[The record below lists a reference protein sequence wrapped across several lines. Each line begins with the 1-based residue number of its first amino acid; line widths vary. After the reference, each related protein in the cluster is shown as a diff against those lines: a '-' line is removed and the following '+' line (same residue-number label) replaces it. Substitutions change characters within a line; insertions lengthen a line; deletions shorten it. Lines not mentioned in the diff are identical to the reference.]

1 MPSLRKEVKRA
12 GWLLTYW
19 RLRMNTTQEALL
31 VVALVILVVKIGLVL
46 LAWPHY
52 GSITTTSFTQHISK
66 FRWRPV
72 RNSKVVATFY
82 CELFLAS
89 ITTQLFTDTT
99 AISPCFRHH
108 LYTATKICS
117 AYEQTI
123 TKPGSEDH
131 NSHHNAMFTLP
142 TKGYT
147 FPNCACIRFG
157 FDIQGLE
164 EARAK
169 ASMRP
174 WRYPQWF
181 VSKFNFTGESTCSDY
196 STQRGGG
203 QKVVAYSYYSPDILT
218 DTESVHFKKYLAQLH
233 GRARVIGKA
242 YPDWIIRIYHNVTT
256 DDVDGTKFL
265 CNIVCTYQH
274 VDLCDVTNLPTLG
287 NLVERGVVGRLWR
300 FSVMG
305 DHTVATFLSRDSDS
319 WVLSREVM
327 VVKEWLQSGHEF
339 HVIRDHPNHKAVM
352 LAGLWGGHNKR
363 RKTLE
368 KVRDVM
374 FSQPTNYTIKFDQY
388 LLSTKLW
395 PIIKLLHL
403 LLLMPYHQQKHT
415 LQHDSYNCLMRTHK
429 DSKPFPTKRVD
440 GLYCG

>member
-1 MPSLRKEVKRA
+1 MPPLRKEVKRA

-19 RLRMNTTQEALL
+19 RLRVSTKEEAML
-31 VVALVILVVKIGLVL
+31 VVALVILVVKSCLVL

-52 GSITTTSFTQHISK
+52 GSITSTVTTTSFTPHISK
-66 FRWRPV
+66 FRWR
-72 RNSKVVATFY
+72 
-82 CELFLAS
+82 
-89 ITTQLFTDTT
+89 Q
-99 AISPCFRHH
+99 
-108 LYTATKICS
+108 
-117 AYEQTI
+117 YEQTI
-123 TKPGSEDH
+123 PKHGSDDHMEDH
-131 NSHHNAMFTLP
+131 NSHPNAVFTLP
-142 TKGYT
+142 TKGFT
-147 FPNCACIRFG
+147 FPNCPCIRFG

-181 VSKFNFTGESTCSDY
+181 VSKFNFTGVSTCSDY

-203 QKVVAYSYYSPDILT
+203 QRVVAYSYYSTDILT
-218 DTESVHFKKYLAQLH
+218 DTESVHFKKYMAQLH

-242 YPDWIIRIYHNVTT
+242 YPDWIVRIYHNVTA

-352 LAGLWGGHNKR
+352 LAGEERQGSVEQG
-363 RKTLE
+363 RK
-368 KVRDVM
+368 
-374 FSQPTNYTIKFDQY
+374 SQIYDIFGVEGFDECDCS
-388 LLSTKLW
+388 LLGRAMVYMYIQL
-395 PIIKLLHL
+395 
-403 LLLMPYHQQKHT
+403 
-415 LQHDSYNCLMRTHK
+415 R
-429 DSKPFPTKRVD
+429 
-440 GLYCG
+440 